1 MCANYLCGKPLQ
13 GQCISLKVS
22 VLGNEKNIHSVNCLF
37 ADSAKRKTSQASQ

>member
-22 VLGNEKNIHSVNCLF
+22 VLGNEEKHPFSKLSLC
-37 ADSAKRKTSQASQ
+37 